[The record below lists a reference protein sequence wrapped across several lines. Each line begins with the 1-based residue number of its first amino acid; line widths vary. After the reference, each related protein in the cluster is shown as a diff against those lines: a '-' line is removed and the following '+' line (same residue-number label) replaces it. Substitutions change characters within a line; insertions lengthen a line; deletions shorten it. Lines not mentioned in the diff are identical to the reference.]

1 MSPGAGDVNRV
12 ISQVTSAFTVDM
24 DLHTQTRGFSG
35 LQKKPPYHTGPP
47 TIEPGPNI

>member
-12 ISQVTSAFTVDM
+12 IAQVTSAFTVDM

-35 LQKKPPYHTGPP
+35 LQKKPPYHKGPP